1 MSLPA
6 TVDPIRRRGH
16 TSDMSAH
23 VLIVEDEPELN
34 RMIGDFLAA
43 HGYRVSSALDGAAAL
58 RAVFEHPPDIVV
70 LDLNLPALGGLE
82 VARTITSQ
90 TDIPI
95 VVTTAR
101 GEEEDRLEGFRTGVD
116 DYLVK
121 PFSLPELAARID
133 AILRRAARPGGA
145 GSRGG
150 DDAGV
155 EPPLV
160 AGPLR
165 LDPSRRESF
174 VSGQA
179 VALTAVQFAILARM
193 AKSPGRV
200 FTRLQLLESFQDHA
214 FDGYE
219 RTIDVHIKNI
229 RKRIEIDPRAP
240 RILETVRGVGYRVV
254 DRPT

>member
-1 MSLPA
+1 
-6 TVDPIRRRGH
+6 
-16 TSDMSAH
+16 MSAS

-34 RMIGDFLAA
+34 RMISDFLAA
-43 HGYRVSSALDGAAAL
+43 RGYRASSVFDGPAAL

-82 VARTITSQ
+82 VARTITSE

-95 VVTTAR
+95 SVTTAR
-101 GEEEDRLEGFRTGVD
+101 GEEEDRLEGFRSGVD

-121 PFSLPELAARID
+121 PFSLPELAARIE
-133 AILRRAARPGGA
+133 AILRRAARPAGA
-145 GSRGG
+145 GARSG
-150 DDAGV
+150 DELADGLPV
-155 EPPLV
+155 I

-165 LDPSRRESF
+165 LDPSRQAAF
-174 VSGQA
+174 VHGEP
-179 VALTAVQFAILARM
+179 VLLTAVQFSILTRM
-193 AKSPGRV
+193 ARSPGRV
-200 FTRLQLLESFQDHA
+200 FSRLQLLESFQDHA

-229 RKRIEIDPRAP
+229 RKRIEADPHNP